1 MVPEASFNYVKG
13 EPSSF
18 SRPDLDNPVTRF
30 FCSSC
35 GTAIGTKAPG
45 APGAM
50 VLKVGTLDDP
60 TIFTPSVA
68 IFTKDSQSFHHIP
81 DGVPSFEELPG

>member
-1 MVPEASFNYVKG
+1 
-13 EPSSF
+13 
-18 SRPDLDNPVTRF
+18 
-30 FCSSC
+30 
-35 GTAIGTKAPG
+35 
-45 APGAM
+45 M

-81 DGVPSFEELPG
+81 DGVTGFEGLPG